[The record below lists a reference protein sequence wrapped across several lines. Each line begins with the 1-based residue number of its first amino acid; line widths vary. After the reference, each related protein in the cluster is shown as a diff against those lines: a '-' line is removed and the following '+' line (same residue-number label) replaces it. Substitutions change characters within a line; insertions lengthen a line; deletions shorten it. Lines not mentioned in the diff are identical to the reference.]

1 MEKEI
6 VLTKLERQLL
16 MYDIFFQCTVIAFVE
31 ITNLLPI
38 NKKMIERDI
47 KDLTDAG
54 LISVAFSKKE
64 NGYIH
69 SGKPK
74 FCETAREIQTAI
86 FQSPAYYPE
95 LLQCSEVE
103 KEECLKTVVCLYRLW
118 DCLRQQGG
126 LALFVPNAP
135 LLDACFDFPE
145 HDIDGILYIKEIFR
159 QCMETEGFGGGRF
172 LNNAV
177 AAEGV
182 LLYLRFPEKA
192 YSMSR
197 AQWGQKLCDAVK
209 GLFGPDF
216 ENRVEACVEREA
228 KMHISLDEEIP
239 FVSLSI
245 DWPKAENRKIEEK
258 EALKTAAKIFRIGF
272 DAADKDAKPENA
284 APDCG
289 NEEYGEDSLKGQM
302 IAKAFACLRQYP
314 TDPERLCCTMKSML
328 GLEYV
333 NQVDQ
338 IFKNERKAYRK
349 RKRRDTLSV
358 VSEFDTLAKLSP
370 DACARILAEIPENTL
385 VYAFKGAGDEVEDLL
400 WRSLPE
406 KMRQEVEEDLDI
418 VVNVRLKDVEEA
430 QRAIL
435 EKTKYMFGE
444 MLE

>member
-16 MYDIFFQCTVIAFVE
+16 MYDIFFQCTVIEFVE

-245 DWPKAENRKIEEK
+245 DWPKAENRKIEEE
-258 EALKTAAKIFRIGF
+258 EALKTAG
-272 DAADKDAKPENA
+272 
-284 APDCG
+284 
-289 NEEYGEDSLKGQM
+289 
-302 IAKAFACLRQYP
+302 
-314 TDPERLCCTMKSML
+314 MK
-328 GLEYV
+328 
-333 NQVDQ
+333 NTA
-338 IFKNERKAYRK
+338 R
-349 RKRRDTLSV
+349 TL
-358 VSEFDTLAKLSP
+358 
-370 DACARILAEIPENTL
+370 
-385 VYAFKGAGDEVEDLL
+385 
-400 WRSLPE
+400 
-406 KMRQEVEEDLDI
+406 
-418 VVNVRLKDVEEA
+418 
-430 QRAIL
+430 
-435 EKTKYMFGE
+435 
-444 MLE
+444 